1 MSSPTSVSLSGG
13 KICFNSHCK
22 EVIPDHTPPRKKGG
36 WRLRS
41 GEIAELCDRC
51 SCAFEQGSFCETFHS
66 DVAGWRNCE
75 ACGKRVHC
83 GCVASAP
90 TYVFLDVGGVECIAC
105 ARKSLAMAP
114 NQMLSSPM
122 LMHQHVSERRDLP
135 VKSGRPITSPF
146 SGQWRQAP
154 HMWNMTSLQ
163 SDLQQRLSY
172 EFDRPSNIEKLAPG
186 GRHSISAHEKKFE
199 ELPERIMSGSHN
211 NIARDRYAH
220 GNTGLESFPSYNKY
234 KEEVRNTD
242 VLLKSFLLVG
252 ENDPDSTRKS
262 VIPDPCSTSSG
273 VKIEAKANSSIKLQ
287 PLPISKEDSSPLIGL
302 AAPFS
307 STNGSREP
315 MKFLSNQPP
324 QLTTSP
330 LPKQFYP
337 EGIADTELQI
347 QMRNGRA
354 RVDARSR
361 TQLLPRYWPRITD
374 QELQQISGD
383 TNSVITP
390 LFEKMLSA
398 SDAGRIG
405 RLVLPKKCAE
415 AYFPTISQPEGLPL
429 KVQDASGKDW
439 VFQFRFWPNN
449 NSRMYVLEGVT
460 PCIQAMQLQAGDT
473 VTFSRIDPEGKLV
486 MGFRKASSGSTE
498 QDTQTHISGSDFSTP
513 PEGNDKIAV
522 TDLIGN
528 VPFRASKASIEPS
541 NPINAVDKSSWPK
554 FTKAGFIQ
562 QDGPAARSLQVPSK
576 RKASTLGSKSKRL
589 RIENE
594 ESMELKLTWEEAQEL
609 LRPPPNSSPGIVVIE
624 GHEFE
629 EYEEAPVLGKRTYFT
644 TNPAGE
650 NYQWAQCE
658 DCLKWR
664 KLPIDTLLP
673 FKWTC
678 TENVSDPQRSSC
690 SSAQELNLEQIAA
703 MISCKTDASK
713 RAKVKVES
721 NNIEVSDGL
730 DTLANLAILGEGKN
744 LPTSQPTTRHPR
756 HRPGCTCI
764 VCIQPPSGKGPKH
777 KQTCTCNVCLTVKR
791 RFRTLML
798 RREKRQSEKESE
810 TARKQQQ
817 KPMLPSSE
825 VLPQVK
831 SDPSSTGPGDDNAS
845 QKEIASNDTIVDAA
859 PDHRRTSPTAVKA
872 PQIDLNIQPER
883 EEDPSPKSDT
893 GSMMRL
899 IRDSATRTAR

>member
-105 ARKSLAMAP
+105 ARKSLAM
-114 NQMLSSPM
+114 
-122 LMHQHVSERRDLP
+122 
-135 VKSGRPITSPF
+135 
-146 SGQWRQAP
+146 WRQAP

-220 GNTGLESFPSYNKY
+220 GNT
-234 KEEVRNTD
+234 
-242 VLLKSFLLVG
+242 G

-703 MISCKTDASK
+703 MISCKTADASK